1 MSIFLENNTFFNTC
15 NLRNSRIMLTHTH
28 NRLTVGLSAL
38 FNFRIRVR
46 KERLKHILQRLSV
59 RIALA
64 FFSYIFQPNI
74 RS

>member
-1 MSIFLENNTFFNTC
+1 MSIFLENNTFFNTY
-15 NLRNSRIMLTHTH
+15 NLRNSRIMLTHIHTY

-46 KERLKHILQRLSV
+46 KERLKHILQKISV

-64 FFSYIFQPNI
+64 FFRISFNLI
-74 RS
+74 

>member
-15 NLRNSRIMLTHTH
+15 NLRNSRIMLTH